1 MGRRFQQR
9 SPKSEED
16 EGTGAA
22 AMDAAD

>member
-1 MGRRFQQR
+1 RFQQR